1 MFSRFHFFFSSSAS
15 EGQSASRRR
24 ALLNWTPFQPKPKPT
39 FSPPSRTA
47 AAEMFVGNVGIPQEE
62 FLIMANGSQKRQV
75 SAQKASE
82 TERASFPRA
91 DEREA
96 PRGELVGHQAGAV
109 GRSRAADQN
118 RVFRKLRN
126 SQQQK
131 KKSMSTSPPTPTS
144 PGSEPIRRALR
155 EVDKNL
161 RDVQKLCSRKSSK
174 VQVSLV

>member
-1 MFSRFHFFFSSSAS
+1 M
-15 EGQSASRRR
+15 
-24 ALLNWTPFQPKPKPT
+24 W
-39 FSPPSRTA
+39 
-47 AAEMFVGNVGIPQEE
+47 V
-62 FLIMANGSQKRQV
+62 ANGSQKRQV

-131 KKSMSTSPPTPTS
+131 KKKYVNIATNANKSR
-144 PGSEPIRRALR
+144 ERAHPESAAR
-155 EVDKNL
+155 G
-161 RDVQKLCSRKSSK
+161 
-174 VQVSLV
+174 